1 MKAFGLEEGLCL
13 LLLLFFS
20 SPHQSQRRKIMD
32 ISGKHGI
39 KSDEQAKQLQFLPNA
54 RSHFLKM
61 NLENKTAM
69 EQT

>member
-1 MKAFGLEEGLCL
+1 ME
-13 LLLLFFS
+13 
-20 SPHQSQRRKIMD
+20 
-32 ISGKHGI
+32 ISGNHGME
-39 KSDEQAKQLQFLPNA
+39 SDEQAKQLQFLPNA

>member
-1 MKAFGLEEGLCL
+1 
-13 LLLLFFS
+13 
-20 SPHQSQRRKIMD
+20 MD

-39 KSDEQAKQLQFLPNA
+39 KSDEQAKQLQLLPNA

-69 EQT
+69 EQTKSQ